1 MDNVQQGE
9 SPTVQKPIRR
19 FNSKLLIAIA
29 AVFLLAIVA
38 VGGISLLKT
47 LRQNYP
53 PEADLTPAI
62 NFFERADIYQCSA
75 GADCAVVAGICG
87 EPVSINANFVTEW
100 EDVGGN
106 IHGKISCPAVLY
118 PKIEDMWAA
127 CENSRCIA
135 KGGIGNKDY
144 DLLDWQTYRNEE
156 FGFEVRYPD
165 DWEFDDT
172 TIYSFDDRDYL
183 QGFGFFGG
191 DNGNPALLIYPRGW
205 DSDIS
210 FDEASRK
217 KEGFG
222 KIGNYDSSFVSY
234 LTEKNEEF
242 ARVIK
247 LKEFSPKWNEKN
259 ILVWIL
265 KINGLSFESEVVS
278 GDVDGESKKTIGKI
292 LSTFRFVE
300 STPLNH
306 WNWESLGCGSN
317 APCSYKVCSAFD
329 ATNCYSCSGKR
340 ENATGEKS
348 PIVTTDPRTTADFT
362 CKKL

>member
-1 MDNVQQGE
+1 MDDVQQGE
-9 SPTVQKPIRR
+9 SPIVQKPIRR

-135 KGGIGNKDY
+135 KGGLGNKDY
-144 DLLDWQTYRNEE
+144 DLLGWQTYRNEE
-156 FGFEVRYPD
+156 YGFEVKYPANTACVLQANTN
-165 DWEFDDT
+165 ES
-172 TIYSFDDRDYL
+172 ISFGRITVDVLEKGSLSLEEYVTNFLEERSKEPYGWIIESRSNREING
-183 QGFGFFGG
+183 QKGVGIVYRFGG
-191 DNGNPALLIYPRGW
+191 LGRISEVIFIDGENKVFALSWSAGGFLC
-205 DSDIS
+205 
-210 FDEASRK
+210 DEANL
-217 KEGFG
+217 F
-222 KIGNYDSSFVSY
+222 
-234 LTEKNEEF
+234 
-242 ARVIK
+242 
-247 LKEFSPKWNEKN
+247 PQ
-259 ILVWIL
+259 
-265 KINGLSFESEVVS
+265 
-278 GDVDGESKKTIGKI
+278 I
-292 LSTFRFVE
+292 LSTFRFVDKE
-300 STPLNH
+300 GRPC
-306 WNWESLGCGSN
+306 EMYKACELG
-317 APCSYKVCSAFD
+317 
-329 ATNCYSCSGKR
+329 
-340 ENATGEKS
+340 TGEIREFNS
-348 PIVTTDPRTTADFT
+348 CDPPPPPTWAGLINDK
-362 CKKL
+362 CPVQ

>member
-1 MDNVQQGE
+1 MDDVQQGE
-9 SPTVQKPIRR
+9 SPIVQKPIRR

-135 KGGIGNKDY
+135 KGGLGNKDY

-156 FGFEVRYPD
+156 FGFELKYPEELFMTENIEVYNNRHSIELWFSAD
-165 DWEFDDT
+165 RKIELEKIPKGTISVPNLIELVNIDLQETNRTRLEDYNLNHMEYTVLGPYEAIRLFPDT
-172 TIYSFDDRDYL
+172 SPYL
-183 QGFGFFGG
+183 WPGYIVLLGGKEYVLTSGG
-191 DNGNPALLIYPRGW
+191 DEL
-205 DSDIS
+205 
-210 FDEASRK
+210 
-217 KEGFG
+217 
-222 KIGNYDSSFVSY
+222 
-234 LTEKNEEF
+234 
-242 ARVIK
+242 
-247 LKEFSPKWNEKN
+247 
-259 ILVWIL
+259 
-265 KINGLSFESEVVS
+265 
-278 GDVDGESKKTIGKI
+278 GEQI
-292 LSTFRFVE
+292 LSTFRFVDDGIE
-300 STPLNH
+300 
-306 WNWESLGCGSN
+306 
-317 APCSYKVCSAFD
+317 
-329 ATNCYSCSGKR
+329 
-340 ENATGEKS
+340 
-348 PIVTTDPRTTADFT
+348 
-362 CKKL
+362 